1 MQLSPCQLQMGACA
15 FCGPSFPSPRPA
27 LGSRAAADD
36 VQSIGCPRNVD
47 VGCDCR
53 SHCDHKLCFS
63 SPCHSCPRRAT
74 ACQRKCGHKSAFCL
88 AFAAKTVFFSRAA
101 RDLEDALH
109 GLPTSSGGAAV
120 RGSSA
125 ADHRIFAAVC
135 SATATR
141 VQRRNACVRQSGPR
155 LPLSGALCEK
165 LSGRG
170 GRARAVAS
178 SKD

>member
-1 MQLSPCQLQMGACA
+1 MSGAIVA
-15 FCGPSFPSPRPA
+15 RTAITSSASRLLATLAPAGP
-27 LGSRAAADD
+27 
-36 VQSIGCPRNVD
+36 
-47 VGCDCR
+47 
-53 SHCDHKLCFS
+53 
-63 SPCHSCPRRAT
+63 T
-74 ACQRKCGHKSAFCL
+74 ACQKECFCL
-88 AFAAKTVFFSRAA
+88 TFAAKTLFCFFEEE
-101 RDLEDALH
+101 LETWKDALH
-109 GLPTSSGGAAV
+109 GLPTSSSGAAV

-125 ADHRIFAAVC
+125 ADHRILAADC